1 MSNPDVALKG
11 LAPQREFFAAATSS
25 APEQSDKLWPIIWS
39 AGGLCWLAIAIV
51 GLLWSWPV
59 SGTTSNGDY
68 IVTNGART
76 LHHALLFLVSAC
88 AYRFSLGLGWPTPYR
103 ARLRVVIVH
112 ILIALLVV
120 RIAPY
125 ILALSSAIVDNRWS
139 HLSEDVDS
147 WLPFQPSMM
156 QWVGLLRF
164 WMPTYVLGLIAVA
177 LVYTARQYHRESI
190 RLAHVSAEVANLRMA
205 MLSAQLHPHFLFNA
219 LHAISELISQSPEQ
233 AITMVARLG
242 DFLRVAL
249 ESTKRP
255 WIRVEA
261 EFAGLEAYLAVQQT
275 RFRDR
280 LEVHMSVDPAA
291 LKILMPALLLQP
303 IVENAIEHG
312 RCGSAGTLVVGI
324 SVRCEAQRL
333 IVVVTNSTPQLP
345 GLLARSAFGD
355 GLRNVDARLRAA
367 YGNGATMSIS
377 PDSIRGTRA
386 ELTMP
391 ATEAVTEAQRT

>member
-1 MSNPDVALKG
+1 MNSPDASLKG
-11 LAPQREFFAAATSS
+11 LVPQREFFAAAKSS
-25 APEQSDKLWPIIWS
+25 VSEQSDKLWPIIWS

-59 SGTTSNGDY
+59 SGTTANGDY

-76 LHHALLFLVSAC
+76 VHHALLFLVSAC
-88 AYRFSLGLGWPTPYR
+88 AYRFTLGLGWPTPFR

-112 ILIALLVV
+112 ILFALLVV

-125 ILALSSAIVDNRWS
+125 ILVLSSALVDNRWS
-139 HLSEDVDS
+139 YINEDIDS
-147 WLPFQPSMM
+147 WLPFQPSLM
-156 QWVGLLRF
+156 QWLGLLRF

-219 LHAISELISQSPEQ
+219 LHAISELISQSPDQ

-255 WIRVEA
+255 WTRVEA

-280 LEVHMSVDPAA
+280 LEVHMSVDPAT

-312 RCGSAGTLVVGI
+312 RCGSAGALIVGI
-324 SVRCEAQRL
+324 SVHCEAQRL

-345 GLLARSAFGD
+345 GLLARSSFGD

-367 YGNGATMSIS
+367 YGDGAAMTIS
-377 PDSIRGTRA
+377 PDSVRGTRA
-386 ELTMP
+386 ELNMP
-391 ATEAVTEAQRT
+391 ALETVTETIRT